1 MHFLIVPM
9 RVRGVPRSQKEIRAF
24 NPIRGDV
31 HLRLDEFA
39 PLGRAS
45 NSASILKV
53 HPGEPDLPSLYEAVM
68 TGMSTLGATFTGI
81 EIIEG
86 VAYAQ
91 SWWVR
96 IP

>member
-9 RVRGVPRSQKEIRAF
+9 RIRGVARPQKDIRSAV
-24 NPIRGDV
+24 PIRGDV

-39 PLGRAS
+39 PLGRPS
-45 NSASILKV
+45 NSASILISR
-53 HPGEPDLPSLYEAVM
+53 PGDPPLPVLYEAVM
-68 TGMSTLGATFTGI
+68 SGMSTLGTTFTGI
-81 EIIEG
+81 EIIDG

-96 IP
+96 VP